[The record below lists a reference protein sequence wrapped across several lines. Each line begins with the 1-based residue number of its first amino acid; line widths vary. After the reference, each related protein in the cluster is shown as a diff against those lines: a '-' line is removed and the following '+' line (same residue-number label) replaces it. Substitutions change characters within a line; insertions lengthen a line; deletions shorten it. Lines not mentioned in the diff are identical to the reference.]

1 MGVFVFQKQR
11 WKHRRSVRF
20 FERSTGNA
28 VAVFVFRNQ
37 HSKHRNSVSFSK
49 LTLETPWAVLD
60 FQKQCS
66 RGPSS
71 IGLSKATLETAQQCC
86 LLKPLMATALV
97 TVTWCNVRSLYR
109 RNK

>member
-11 WKHRRSVRF
+11 WKHLGVLGFRKEHWKRHRRVRF
-20 FERSTGNA
+20 
-28 VAVFVFRNQ
+28 
-37 HSKHRNSVSFSK
+37 SKPALENTARVSVFSK